1 MKMMNGLIM
10 NSKDER
16 QLQILKK
23 YTGAGTLIGATGFGK
38 TYTALKIIQ
47 KSLIKNKNHNFIVV
61 VPTVNLKEQWENQIN
76 KLKITNTLVYVIN
89 TACALNSECTLL
101 ILDEIHMYGGDVFSN
116 VFKIKYKYILGLTAT
131 LDKDSNIY
139 NLINKYCPVFDEV
152 TLEECRN
159 NNWVTNYKVYNL
171 SVDFTKEE
179 ASKYNKIDYLYRKS
193 EYALGGR
200 FVAFDNANYHIKN
213 QTEHKSVAFMYL
225 NAVKQ
230 RRSLLINAQNK
241 IKAIQEIT
249 ELLPNRKTLVFCESI
264 DFAKEVNDLL
274 PKSTIYHSKVNKKIK
289 DASLEQFKNGEINTM
304 ISVKALNAGLDIPDC
319 SLGIIASGNSKT
331 IDDVQRVGRVIR
343 VNEDKENSIII
354 NLFVKNTQDEIW
366 LQKRQLHQIPIP
378 IQKVQDIL

>member
-1 MKMMNGLIM
+1 
-10 NSKDER
+10 
-16 QLQILKK
+16 
-23 YTGAGTLIGATGFGK
+23 
-38 TYTALKIIQ
+38 
-47 KSLIKNKNHNFIVV
+47 
-61 VPTVNLKEQWENQIN
+61 
-76 KLKITNTLVYVIN
+76 
-89 TACALNSECTLL
+89 
-101 ILDEIHMYGGDVFSN
+101 
-116 VFKIKYKYILGLTAT
+116 
-131 LDKDSNIY
+131 
-139 NLINKYCPVFDEV
+139 
-152 TLEECRN
+152 
-159 NNWVTNYKVYNL
+159 
-171 SVDFTKEE
+171 
-179 ASKYNKIDYLYRKS
+179 
-193 EYALGGR
+193 
-200 FVAFDNANYHIKN
+200 
-213 QTEHKSVAFMYL
+213 MYL